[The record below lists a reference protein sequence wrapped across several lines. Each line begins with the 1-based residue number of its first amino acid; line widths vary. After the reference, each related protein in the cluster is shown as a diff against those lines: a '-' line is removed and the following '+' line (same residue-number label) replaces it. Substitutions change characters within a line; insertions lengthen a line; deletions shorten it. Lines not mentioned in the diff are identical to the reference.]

1 MAGQLFPPLGPLGG
15 RPVSPCASP
24 PHQSYPASVSLPQ
37 WGAPTIPGGILGA
50 SEALPSSIQ
59 VGSLPRRPS
68 GFNMGE
74 KEDEWQGGASR
85 AGGRQEQLMSPVPE
99 LEGRALPCLSWV
111 FLGLRG
117 SRVT

>member
-15 RPVSPCASP
+15 RPVSTCASP
-24 PHQSYPASVSLPQ
+24 PHQSYQASVSPPQ
-37 WGAPTIPGGILGA
+37 WGAPTIPGGIPGA

-99 LEGRALPCLSWV
+99 LEGRALPWLSWV